1 MSIDLYPIIK
11 QIEDDKSGSTYLATN
26 TLMPSRPYCIVKKLA
41 FEHIDPSLQRGVW
54 EEFQKESLILKS
66 LGEESNGTIP
76 KIYTYFAKGDGLYLV
91 QEYISGQNLLDR
103 VKSSGL
109 FTEILV
115 KQLLTEILPT
125 LTYVHSRG
133 MVHRDIKPS
142 NIILREGSEEP
153 TLIGFEA
160 VKAKRSIMI
169 GTPGFMPA
177 EQVSGRPM
185 FVSDIYSLGLT
196 AIYLLT
202 GKMPEELETNP
213 STGNINWQVFAP
225 NVSQQLV
232 DILNVAISCNP
243 HDRYV
248 NASEMLKALR
258 SNMEVDSLVQ
268 LSTFNQKIQVDSMPQ
283 LFSVNPTLQYNYAP
297 ATKKN
302 PQQSQFWDKA
312 DRMAVMIAG
321 GVALGSAIAQLPG
334 AIVGGMIAAGYAW
347 YIRLS

>member
-76 KIYTYFAKGDGLYLV
+76 KIYTYFAKEDGLYLV

-115 KQLLTEILPT
+115 RQLLTEILPT

-153 TLIGFEA
+153 TLIGFEV

-258 SNMEVDSLVQ
+258 SNMEVD
-268 LSTFNQKIQVDSMPQ
+268 NQKIQVDSK
-283 LFSVNPTLQYNYAP
+283 LFKIKPMAQYTYAP

-334 AIVGGMIAAGYAW
+334 AVVGGMIAAGYAW